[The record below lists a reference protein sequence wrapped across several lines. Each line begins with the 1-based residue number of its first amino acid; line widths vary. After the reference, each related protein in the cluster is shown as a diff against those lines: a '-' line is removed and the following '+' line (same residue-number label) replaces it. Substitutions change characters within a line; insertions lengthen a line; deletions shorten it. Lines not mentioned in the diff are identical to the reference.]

1 MIQQIPITPEILVP
15 RLGDYLVEK
24 KLVSSDQLNQALAM
38 QNQLKSTGRNVLL
51 GELLVE
57 MRFMDRSDLN
67 RSITEQIMQL
77 RNALQDANRTLEQ
90 RVIQRTIEL
99 QDALNKLSELDKLKS
114 NIIANISHELR
125 TPLTHIKGYQ
135 ELLLAGAMGDLTP
148 DQETTLK
155 TIRKSTDR
163 LERLIEDLIN
173 FSQISRGEISL
184 KLIRLEMPRIVQ
196 NVIKH
201 SFPKADEKKIK
212 LVALQ
217 DPQVSPVQGDEEKV
231 SWVIMQLIDNA
242 IKFTPEN
249 GTVTVS
255 MQEKPQGVL
264 IAVQDTGI
272 GIPADK
278 LNEIFEPFHQLDGS
292 STRRYGGTGLGLS
305 LVRQIVKAHSSNIQ
319 VSSEP
324 GKYSRFEFMLPIYT
338 NSNPLTTHD

>member
-1 MIQQIPITPEILVP
+1 MTLHVQLTPEILVP

-24 KLVSSDQLNQALAM
+24 KLVSGEQLEKALSM

-51 GELLVE
+51 GELLVD
-57 MRFMDRSDLN
+57 MHFIDRNDLN
-67 RSITEQIMQL
+67 RSITEQIVQL

-135 ELLLAGAMGDLTP
+135 ELLLAGAMGDLNP
-148 DQETTLK
+148 DQESTLK
-155 TIRKSTDR
+155 TIRRSTER
-163 LERLIEDLIN
+163 LEHLIEDLIN
-173 FSQISRGEISL
+173 FSQISKGEINL
-184 KLIRLEMPRIVQ
+184 KIIRLEMPRIVQ
-196 NVIKH
+196 NVIKN
-201 SFPKADEKKIK
+201 SSLKAEEKKIK
-212 LVALQ
+212 LVAAQ
-217 DPQVSPVQGDEEKV
+217 DPTVNAVAGDEEKV

-249 GTVTVS
+249 GTVGVYL
-255 MQEKPQGVL
+255 KNLPQGVL

-278 LNEIFEPFHQLDGS
+278 INEIFEPFHQLDGS

-305 LVRQIVKAHSSNIQ
+305 LVRQIIQAHKTTIQ

-324 GKYSRFEFMLPIYT
+324 GKFSRFEFILPSYT
-338 NSNPLTTHD
+338 TTQPLTPHD

>member
-1 MIQQIPITPEILVP
+1 MTQQIPITPEILVP

-24 KLVSSDQLNQALAM
+24 RLVSNEQLEQALTM
-38 QNQLKSTGRNVLL
+38 QNRLKTTGRTVLL

-57 MRFMDRSDLN
+57 MRFIERSDLN

-99 QDALNKLSELDKLKS
+99 QDALNKLAELDKLKS

-148 DQETTLK
+148 DQESTLK

-173 FSQISRGEISL
+173 FSQISKGEISL
-184 KLIRLEMPRIVQ
+184 KLIRLEMPRLVQ

-201 SFPKADEKKIK
+201 SSIKADEKNIK
-212 LVALQ
+212 LIATQ
-217 DPQVSPVQGDEEKV
+217 DDQLRAVQGDEEKI

-249 GTVTVS
+249 GSVTVS
-255 MQEKPQGVL
+255 MQDKPQGVL

-305 LVRQIVKAHSSNIQ
+305 LVRQIIQAHRSDIQ

-324 GKYSRFEFMLPIYT
+324 GRYSRFEFLLPAHENT
-338 NSNPLTTHD
+338 QTLTTHD